1 MSFIDRLDAG
11 DNIPDEFNV
20 LIEIPKNSNIKY
32 EIDTE
37 TGALN
42 VDRRLLTAMT
52 YPYNYGIIPKTVE
65 DDGDPIDVLV
75 LGVDPFIPKS
85 MVKSRPVAV
94 LLTEDEEGQ
103 DSKIIAVP
111 HHKVDP
117 TYSTV
122 IDLKDIP
129 TRIQNEIKH
138 FFEHY
143 KELEA
148 GKYVRVTGWGT
159 ADIAKEKIKAA
170 AENYSK
176 SKQRQ

>member
-1 MSFIDRLDAG
+1 MSFIDKLNPG
-11 DNIPDEFNV
+11 QKIPDEFNV

-42 VDRRLLTAMT
+42 VDRRLLTSMT
-52 YPYNYGIIPKTVE
+52 YPYNYGIIPQTVE

-75 LGVDPFIPKS
+75 LGADPFIPKS
-85 MVKSRPVAV
+85 VVKSRPVAV

-103 DSKIIAVP
+103 DSKIIAAP
-111 HHKVDP
+111 HDKVDP
-117 TYSTV
+117 TYSAIV
-122 IDLKDIP
+122 DLKDIP
-129 TRIQNEIKH
+129 TDIQNEIKH

-148 GKYVRVTGWGT
+148 GKYVKVTGWGT
-159 ADIAKEKIKAA
+159 AKTAKEKIKAA

-176 SKQRQ
+176 SKRS

>member
-1 MSFIDRLDAG
+1 MSFIDKLYAG
-11 DNIPDEFNV
+11 QKIPHEFNV

-42 VDRRLLTAMT
+42 VDRKLLTSMT
-52 YPYNYGIIPKTVE
+52 YPYNYGIIPQTIE
-65 DDGDPIDVLV
+65 DDDDPIDVLL
-75 LGVDPFIPKS
+75 LGEDPFIPKS
-85 MVKSRPVAV
+85 VVKSRPVAV
-94 LLTEDEEGQ
+94 LHTEDEEGQ

-111 HHKVDP
+111 LTKVDP

-129 TRIQNEIKH
+129 ASIQNEIKH

-143 KELEA
+143 KELEV
-148 GKYVRVTGWGT
+148 GKYVKVTGWGSVET
-159 ADIAKEKIKAA
+159 AKEKIKTA

-176 SKQRQ
+176 FKRN